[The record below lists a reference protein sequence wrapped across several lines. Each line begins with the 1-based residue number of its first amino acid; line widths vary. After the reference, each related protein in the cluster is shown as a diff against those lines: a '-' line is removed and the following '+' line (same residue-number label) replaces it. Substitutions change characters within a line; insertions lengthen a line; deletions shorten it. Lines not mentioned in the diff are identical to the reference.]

1 MDHATCITHQY
12 IYLLENIEVTD
23 NLLQGLVNINVIS
36 LEDRKVIEDIDVDI
50 CISTDPQHQ
59 VQTMLSFISSK
70 SAENFD
76 RFVKALDA
84 TGQVQVSKMLKD
96 SLETGKNL
104 ARINVTFLLQKFI
117 IYDLMQ
123 QYMLSVWY
131 QIGLIDVTLTSSY
144 L

>member
-23 NLLQGLVNINVIS
+23 NLLQGLEDVIS

-96 SLETGKNL
+96 SSENGKNL
-104 ARINVTFLLQKFI
+104 ARINVTFLLQKLV
-117 IYDLMQ
+117 IYDFMQ

-131 QIGLIDVTLTSSY
+131 RIRLIDVTLTSSY